1 MDREVTHSSGGMH
14 ATVIGVDD
22 IDDYYK
28 LHVDSNGRLLI
39 RNQVV
44 DPDTLEWVN
53 QVQGQAVGGEEE
65 VAVTNWPSTQ
75 AVSGPLTDTEL
86 RASPIDIASPS
97 YAQAVYEDGDV
108 LYICKGEVGSS
119 LSDAVWQIQRF
130 DSGSVPMQ
138 TLWCDGNA
146 NFDNRATNL
155 GTVQGH
161 TYL

>member
-22 IDDYYK
+22 ADAYYK

-39 RNQVV
+39 CNQVV
-44 DPDTLEWVN
+44 DPDSLEWVN

-65 VAVTNWPSTQ
+65 VAVTNWPASQ
-75 AVSGPLTDTEL
+75 AVTGPLTDTQL
-86 RASPIDIASPS
+86 RSSPVPTSQAL

-108 LYICKGEVGSS
+108 LYICKADIGSG
-119 LSDAVWQIQRF
+119 LDDAVWQIQRF
-130 DSGSVPMQ
+130 DSGSAPMQ

-155 GTVQGH
+155 GIVQGH